1 MATTVE
7 RAVWLMKA
15 IADGNYGYSQ
25 PNRYT
30 GTYGNEPS
38 DFDCSSLV
46 TYCWQSAGVPVR
58 DAGATTTSNM
68 YKPFLKCGFS
78 DITAKI
84 DLKTGKGLQAGDVLL
99 HPYDGERGHTEM
111 MLNST
116 TICGARRDENGKDG
130 WEPGGAQLGDQ
141 TGREIEYSAYY
152 NFPWTYV
159 LRYTAEG
166 GQADSFEAL
175 LTSTKGTAVY
185 STGAGP
191 KTRSL
196 PYIEVTRKQIGFEP
210 KTICVQQQGEILC
223 NSQWLRGQNYIYVS
237 NYENNAYAGVAVG
250 KSATYFD
257 PDAETIRI
265 PVRFANKQYLV
276 RIYK

>member
-1 MATTVE
+1 MATTIE

-25 PNRYT
+25 PHRN
-30 GTYGNEPS
+30 GSYGNEPS

-58 DAGATTTSNM
+58 DKGASTTSNM
-68 YKPFLKCGFS
+68 YKPFLACGFT
-78 DITAKI
+78 DITSKI
-84 DLKTGKGLQAGDVLL
+84 DLETGKGLQAGDVLL
-99 HPYDGERGHTEM
+99 YPYDGERGHTEM

-130 WEPGGAQLGDQ
+130 WEGSQPGDQ
-141 TGREIEYSAYY
+141 TGHEIEYSAYY
-152 NFPWTYV
+152 NFPWRYV
-159 LRYTAEG
+159 LRYTEEG
-166 GQADSFEAL
+166 GQGTSFEAT
-175 LTSTKGTAVY
+175 LTSTKGTIVW

-196 PYIEVTRKQIGFEP
+196 PYIEVNAKDLGFEP
-210 KTICVQQQGEILC
+210 KTIAVQQVGETLA
-223 NSQWLRGQNYIYVS
+223 NTQWMRGQSHIYCA

-250 KSATYFD
+250 KQATYFN
-257 PDAETIRI
+257 PDADTIRI
-265 PVRFANKQYLV
+265 PVRFADKQYYV
-276 RIYK
+276 RIFS